1 MAKQRI
7 LEEESGVSTSIHPC
21 HPHNGYYAGDFT
33 DVPFRNPRAAKD
45 PQMFAGAARSHPR
58 P

>member
-7 LEEESGVSTSIHPC
+7 LEEESGVSTRTHL

-33 DVPFRNPRAAKD
+33 DVPFRNPSASTDA
-45 PQMFAGAARSHPR
+45 QMFAVAAWSHPR